1 MALPDALTALK
12 TYMQS
17 QNPEKLTK
25 ILDKKMPYDI
35 VPFISM
41 I

>member
-25 ILDKKMPYDI
+25 ILDKKKCL
-35 VPFISM
+35 M
-41 I
+41 IQCLSFL